1 MDKQQFA
8 KDLMRSLLENYG
20 RVPSAA
26 IVARDFNLRVQ
37 APSQAVSQET
47 ARRWLRGISLPDYS
61 RLMILVKWL
70 NLQIAELTNQS
81 QSDLTEGLSNNA
93 PLENNRRLNA
103 VEMALVQIFRETDL
117 RGKKTILSVANTMIP
132 GRIPPTAL

>member
-93 PLENNRRLNA
+93 PLENNRRLNT

>member
-132 GRIPPTAL
+132 GRIPPTVL